1 VLLSP
6 HPINEFSSTEATMD
20 LGIKGRRAI
29 VTGGSRGIGYQ
40 TAKRFL
46 EEGTRVL
53 ICARGA
59 EELDESRE
67 ELAEE
72 TGGEV
77 TALQADTSQE
87 GSAEKIVDSALEA
100 FGGVDVLVNNA
111 GEMSSGRFEV
121 MTDEGLQTQLNTK
134 LFGFLRLIRA
144 VVPHMKKKM
153 GPHRQFDRRSRKRA
167 GPLHVQ

>member
-1 VLLSP
+1 
-6 HPINEFSSTEATMD
+6 MD

-67 ELAEE
+67 KLAEE

-100 FGGVDVLVNNA
+100 FGGVDILVNNA

-144 VVPHMKKKM
+144 VVPHMKKRW
-153 GPHRQFDRRSRKRA
+153 GRIVNLIGGA
-167 GPLHVQ
+167 GKEPDP